1 MKRDMHCNHSG
12 INGFSATA
20 QQLSYSDPAI
30 SYQRILLEKSGRDFQ
45 QIGNFKVTGTS
56 FYTEATKGNIYT
68 PKEGRICPISYNT
81 YNQQVHVLQQGQDKE
96 LVMALK
102 KLILLNCLLMTN
114 QAHKS

>member
-1 MKRDMHCNHSG
+1 MA
-12 INGFSATA
+12 FSATA

-30 SYQRILLEKSGRDFQ
+30 SYQRILLEKSGEGTFQ

-56 FYTEATKGNIYT
+56 FLYGGNQKGNIYT
-68 PKEGRICPISYNT
+68 PKEKAESATISYNT

-102 KLILLNCLLMTN
+102 EVDSFELFVNDKSGTQVLNFIN
-114 QAHKS
+114 D